1 MKLLLLIF
9 ILTASV
15 VRAHET
21 PIQTDGGRI
30 SYATEG
36 LLEMRGNLTP
46 PPSEWDQAELNK
58 ILFTEIKNQA
68 EELKKVKFYLL
79 NGELRLAKIYLG
91 KLSYT
96 QTKLRPIIH
105 RYLALIAFIEGRFQ
119 NAHEYLALPEL
130 QNIPHYGKICVL
142 KVLTDIVISKTEELE
157 QNWIKC
163 KRDNYGRVN
172 EHNQI
177 WLDTLVSLKINQQ
190 VGATRI
196 PFKHLKLAR
205 LNADETKIMLKLAL
219 YLNQE
224 KMILDQ
230 LPLLELDQYQDPE
243 IREIIAQI
251 YFRTGAL
258 AKAYKFSEDLK
269 TPNSENIKGNLYVLR
284 KKYELAYAQFKLALE
299 QKQNSQNA
307 IERLLPLAWILGD
320 WENGTKYAEQVL
332 ASPHT
337 QINKMTLIS
346 AFLMQKGDY
355 EESSKVLEY
364 VAQRSRRGTEI
375 DVTQVG
381 SFNYLMLNKKDETRK
396 MANMSCAQYDVLNCW
411 LGFQL
416 AQWDAFPL
424 TIRRKEKIEI
434 SKEWEK
440 LSRED
445 FSEPIKEQVFIKQ
458 TDIEEMDDA
467 LIQLIPKT

>member
-1 MKLLLLIF
+1 MKLIALIF
-9 ILTASV
+9 LFTAQAV
-15 VRAHET
+15 MAHEA
-21 PIQTDGGRI
+21 PIRTDGGTI
-30 SYATEG
+30 SYSTEG
-36 LLEMRGNLTP
+36 LLEMRGNLKP

-119 NAHEYLALPEL
+119 NAHEYLSLPEL

-142 KVLTDIVISKTEELE
+142 KVLTDIVISKTNNLE
-157 QNWIKC
+157 MDWIKC
-163 KRDNYGRVN
+163 KRDNFGRVN

-177 WLDTLVSLKINQQ
+177 WLDTLVNLKINHQM
-190 VGATRI
+190 GATRI
-196 PFKHLKLAR
+196 PFRHLRLAS
-205 LNADETKIMLKLAL
+205 LNAEETKIMLKLAL

-224 KMILDQ
+224 RMILDQ
-230 LPLLELDQYQDPE
+230 IPNLALDQYQDPE

-258 AKAYKFSEDLK
+258 SKAHKFAEDLK
-269 TPNSENIKGNLYVLR
+269 SPNSENIKGNLYVLR

-332 ASPHT
+332 ASPQT

-355 EESSKVLEY
+355 EESAKLLEY

-396 MANMSCAQYDVLNCW
+396 MANLSCAQYDVVNCW
-411 LGFQL
+411 LSFQL

-440 LSRED
+440 LTRD
-445 FSEPIKEQVFIKQ
+445 DISEPLKEQVFIKQ

-467 LIQLIPKT
+467 LIQLIPTT

>member
-1 MKLLLLIF
+1 
-9 ILTASV
+9 
-15 VRAHET
+15 
-21 PIQTDGGRI
+21 
-30 SYATEG
+30 
-36 LLEMRGNLTP
+36 
-46 PPSEWDQAELNK
+46 
-58 ILFTEIKNQA
+58 
-68 EELKKVKFYLL
+68 
-79 NGELRLAKIYLG
+79 
-91 KLSYT
+91 
-96 QTKLRPIIH
+96 
-105 RYLALIAFIEGRFQ
+105 
-119 NAHEYLALPEL
+119 
-130 QNIPHYGKICVL
+130 
-142 KVLTDIVISKTEELE
+142 
-157 QNWIKC
+157 
-163 KRDNYGRVN
+163 VN
-172 EHNQI
+172 
-177 WLDTLVSLKINQQ
+177 LKINHQM
-190 VGATRI
+190 GATRI
-196 PFKHLKLAR
+196 PFRHLRLAS
-205 LNADETKIMLKLAL
+205 LNAEETKIMLKLAL

-224 KMILDQ
+224 RMILDQ
-230 LPLLELDQYQDPE
+230 IPNLALDQYQDPE

-258 AKAYKFSEDLK
+258 SKAHKFAEDLK
-269 TPNSENIKGNLYVLR
+269 SPNSENIKGNLYVLR

-332 ASPHT
+332 ASPQT

-355 EESSKVLEY
+355 EESAKLLEY

-396 MANMSCAQYDVLNCW
+396 MAKLSCAQYDVVNCW
-411 LGFQL
+411 LSFQL

-440 LSRED
+440 LTRD
-445 FSEPIKEQVFIKQ
+445 DISEPLKEQVFIKQ

-467 LIQLIPKT
+467 LIQLIPTT